1 MSKLLM
7 LVGSTIGS
15 YAGWW
20 LGGHVGVMTAF
31 TLSMIGTGVGLYSGR
46 RLAQNY
52 E

>member
-7 LVGSTIGS
+7 LVGSTVGS

-20 LGGHVGVMTAF
+20 VGNHVGLMTAF
-31 TLSMIGTGVGLYSGR
+31 VVSTIGMGAGLYGGR